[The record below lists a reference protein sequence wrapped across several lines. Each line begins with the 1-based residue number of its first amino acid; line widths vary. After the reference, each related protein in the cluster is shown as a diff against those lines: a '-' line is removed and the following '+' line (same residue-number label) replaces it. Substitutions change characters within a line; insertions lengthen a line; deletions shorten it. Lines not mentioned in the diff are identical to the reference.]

1 MAIVAVTDFVE
12 SVTEVAVTVTLP
24 PDGTAGGA

>member
-1 MAIVAVTDFVE
+1 MVTVALALIAL

-24 PDGTAGGA
+24 VVAGAV